1 MAPALAALSLSLSL
15 SLSLVLFSCENQP
28 DTTGEDPTVPVPDP
42 EGTVTVSIRNED
54 SGGTSVYGIRI
65 DEANNFCSND
75 DYYFTSLGSM
85 QGLGNVTRIPSIGW
99 GRKAAVIP
107 GNGYVAYY
115 SYSYGNG
122 GFYRIYVDS
131 YILNTSNEILGAT
144 IKYQQPFCPA
154 GTIKL
159 PFTSFRFP
167 ASGGNQNIVFENT
180 DIIPF
185 GWSVVDENGIL
196 DYIRFYSSKGSLAP
210 PEGIEIGVGPNTSAD
225 PQECVITI
233 TDCNGNAQDIS
244 IVIDGGVEP

>member
-1 MAPALAALSLSLSL
+1 M
-15 SLSLVLFSCENQP
+15 
-28 DTTGEDPTVPVPDP
+28 PVPDP

-54 SGGTSVYGIRI
+54 SGGTSVDGIRI
-65 DEANNFCSND
+65 DEANNFFGSD
-75 DYYFTSLGSM
+75 FYFTSLGSM

-107 GNGYVAYY
+107 GNGYVAYR
-115 SYSYGNG
+115 SYGNRE
-122 GFYRIYVDS
+122 FYRIYVDS

-196 DYIRFYSSKGSLAP
+196 DYIRFYSSQGSLAP
-210 PEGIEIGVGPNTSAD
+210 PEGIEIGVGPNTSTD